1 MNWKSILK
9 SRWDPHG
16 DRRAGDNFRGQQI
29 LIALRNGLLGFISRW
44 PIEVYEDIIAST
56 YEPLEDRGTIVV
68 GPYFFSAQYYD
79 ENEQMD
85 FDAYDKP
92 EEREKRINSVLKG
105 EGHYAIVVSI
115 DHKETN
121 PWPDHRKTAPR
132 MMFFYHIYNG
142 GQDPNFYPLIR
153 GGYAG
158 SSGSSLDNFDMRTDG
173 FKGSLGRQYMDFL
186 ATLVDGV
193 NTLPTPNVRR
203 LGGGSS

>member
-9 SRWDPHG
+9 SSWGPNEN
-16 DRRAGDNFRGQQI
+16 RRAGDNFRGRQI
-29 LIALRNGLLGFISRW
+29 LTALRDGLLDFISRW

-56 YEPLEDRGTIVV
+56 YEPLEDIGTIVE

-79 ENEQMD
+79 KNGEMD
-85 FDAYDKP
+85 FDAYEKP

-115 DHKETN
+115 EHKETN
-121 PWPDHRKTAPR
+121 PWPDHKKTAPP

-142 GQDPNFYPLIR
+142 GQDPNFYPKIR

-158 SSGSSLDNFDMRTDG
+158 SGPLENFDMRNNS
-173 FKGSLGRQYMDFL
+173 KNRL
-186 ATLVDGV
+186 AR
-193 NTLPTPNVRR
+193 NC
-203 LGGGSS
+203 

>member
-9 SRWDPHG
+9 SRWDPNE

-29 LIALRNGLLGFISRW
+29 LTALRDGLIGFISRW

-56 YEPLEDRGTIVV
+56 YERLEDKGTIVV
-68 GPYFFSAQYYD
+68 GPYYFSAQYYD
-79 ENEQMD
+79 KNEEMD

-115 DHKETN
+115 DDK
-121 PWPDHRKTAPR
+121 PR
-132 MMFFYHIYNG
+132 PRVYPPMLFFYHIYNG
-142 GQDPNFYPLIR
+142 GQDPNFYPKIT

-158 SSGSSLDNFDMRTDG
+158 SGPLETFDMRRDG
-173 FKGSLGRQYMDFL
+173 FKGEGGQKYMDFL
-186 ATLVDGV
+186 ATLVDEV
-193 NTLPTPNVRR
+193 NTLSVPNVRR
-203 LGGGSS
+203 LGGDSS